1 VTIDEILQAGP
12 VMPVV
17 VIDDAAHAVPLARA
31 LVAGG
36 IRAIEITLRTGAA
49 LDAIEAIARDVPEAI
64 PGVGTAITAADV
76 LAALDAG
83 AKFIVSPGMTPALRD
98 VALGSGLPFLP
109 GIATASELMAGLA
122 AGLSSFKF
130 FPAAQAG
137 GIEGLK
143 ALGGP
148 FPSVRFCPTGGVSA
162 ANAAAYLALPNVACV
177 GGSWLAPREAIAAG
191 EFAKIEQLAREA
203 AGLRTYAGGSP
214 STPSGSPSPSGGGD
228 EVGAFSP
235 HP

>member
-1 VTIDEILQAGP
+1 MTIDEILAAGP

-49 LDAIEAIARDVPEAI
+49 LEAIEAIARDVPEAI

-98 VALGSGLPFLP
+98 AAIGSGLPFLP
-109 GIATASELMAGLA
+109 GIATASELMAGMA
-122 AGLSSFKF
+122 VGLSAFKF

-137 GIEGLK
+137 GIDGLK

-148 FPSVRFCPTGGVSA
+148 FPNVRFCPTGGVSA
-162 ANAAAYLALPNVACV
+162 SNAATYLALPNVACV
-177 GGSWLAPREAIAAG
+177 GGSWLAPRDLIAAG
-191 EFAKIEQLAREA
+191 DFERIEALAREA
-203 AGLRTYAGGSP
+203 AALRP
-214 STPSGSPSPSGGGD
+214 Q
-228 EVGAFSP
+228 
-235 HP
+235 

>member
-1 VTIDEILQAGP
+1 MTIDEILAAGP

-17 VIDDAAHAVPLARA
+17 VIDDAAQAVPLARA

-49 LDAIEAIARDVPEAI
+49 LEAIQAIARDAPDAI
-64 PGVGTAITAADV
+64 PGVGTAVTPADV

-83 AKFIVSPGMTPALRD
+83 AKFIVSPGMTPAL
-98 VALGSGLPFLP
+98 AQAAIGSGLPFLP
-109 GIATASELMAGLA
+109 GVATASELMAGMA
-122 AGLSSFKF
+122 AGLSAFKF

-137 GIEGLK
+137 GIDGLK

-148 FPSVRFCPTGGVSA
+148 FPNVRFCPTGGVSA

-177 GGSWLAPREAIAAG
+177 GGSWLAPRETIAAG
-191 EFAKIEQLAREA
+191 DFARIEQLAREA
-203 AGLRTYAGGSP
+203 SALR
-214 STPSGSPSPSGGGD
+214 
-228 EVGAFSP
+228 
-235 HP
+235 

>member
-1 VTIDEILQAGP
+1 MTIDDILQAGP

-17 VIDDAAHAVPLARA
+17 VIDDAARAVPLARA

-49 LDAIEAIARDVPEAI
+49 LDAIQAIARDVPDAI
-64 PGVGTAITAADV
+64 PGVGTALTAADV
-76 LAALDAG
+76 LAALEAG
-83 AKFIVSPGMTPALRD
+83 AKFIVSPGATAALTEA
-98 VALGSGLPFLP
+98 ALGSGLPFLP
-109 GIATASELMAGLA
+109 GVATASELMAGMA
-122 AGLSSFKF
+122 AGLSAFKF

-148 FPSVRFCPTGGVSA
+148 FPNARFCPTGGVSA

-177 GGSWLAPREAIAAG
+177 GGSWIAPREAIAAG
-191 EFAKIEQLAREA
+191 DFARVEALAREA
-203 AGLRTYAGGSP
+203 AGLRA
-214 STPSGSPSPSGGGD
+214 
-228 EVGAFSP
+228 
-235 HP
+235 

>member
-1 VTIDEILQAGP
+1 MTIDEILAAGP

-17 VIDDAAHAVPLARA
+17 VIDDAAHAAPLARA

-49 LDAIEAIARDVPEAI
+49 LEAIQAIARDVPDAI
-64 PGVGTAITAADV
+64 PGVGTALTAADV

-83 AKFIVSPGMTPALRD
+83 AKFIVSPGMTPALQE
-98 VALGSGLPFLP
+98 AAIGSGLPFLP
-109 GIATASELMAGLA
+109 GIATASELMAGMA
-122 AGLSSFKF
+122 AGLSAFKF

-137 GIEGLK
+137 GIDGLK

-177 GGSWLAPREAIAAG
+177 GGSWLAPRETIAAG
-191 EFAKIEQLAREA
+191 DFARIEQLAREA
-203 AGLRTYAGGSP
+203 AALRSQ
-214 STPSGSPSPSGGGD
+214 
-228 EVGAFSP
+228 
-235 HP
+235 